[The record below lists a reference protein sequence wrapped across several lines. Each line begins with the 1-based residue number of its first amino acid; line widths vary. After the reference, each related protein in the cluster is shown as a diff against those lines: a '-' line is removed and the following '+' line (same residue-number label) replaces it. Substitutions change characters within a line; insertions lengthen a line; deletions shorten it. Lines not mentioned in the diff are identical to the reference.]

1 MASRRSHNIAVAT
14 SSGRRATARSN
25 AKHSASR
32 PSVTA
37 MPVTPITAITASRV
51 CQATARPVLSVA
63 QPTTTIG
70 QRAVYSNRTNSM

>member
-1 MASRRSHNIAVAT
+1 
-14 SSGRRATARSN
+14 
-25 AKHSASR
+25 
-32 PSVTA
+32 